1 MLLAVLPLLACSQ
14 TMLLVQLLNRVQLFA
29 TPWTAT
35 HQAPLSSTTSCSL
48 LKFMSI
54 ESVMPSDY
62 LMLCC
67 PLLLLPSIFPRIRV
81 FSNESAPHIRWPK
94 YWNFSFSI
102 SPSSEYSGLISFR
115 IDWFDLLDV
124 QGTLKSLLWHHSSK
138 KSVLWHSALFMVE
151 LSHLYITTGKTIA
164 LAMPLL
170 TK

>member
-1 MLLAVLPLLACSQ
+1 MVMLLFSCQVISYCLQPHEKHTGLPCPSLSPGACSDS
-14 TMLLVQLLNRVQLFA
+14 
-29 TPWTAT
+29 W
-35 HQAPLSSTTSCSL
+35 PLSQWCHPTISL
-48 LKFMSI
+48 
-54 ESVMPSDY
+54 
-62 LMLCC
+62 CH
-67 PLLLLPSIFPRIRV
+67 PLLLLSSLFPSMRV
-81 FSNESAPHIRWPK
+81 FSIELTLHIKWLK

-170 TK
+170 TKWCVCFLICCLGLS